1 MKNTNRE
8 FRLALQ
14 IFASL
19 LSFAALAWFLR
30 DHSSLG
36 QPRFWLK
43 VPCGVML
50 FSAGVVFCTGVV
62 LMLRSLEKK
71 GFSVHRK
78 RGRVEDS
85 EVLVRRAEKEI
96 RKREAKAEQ
105 FLEACTE
112 IFDMSE
118 LKDIGE
124 AVLRVAEKTL
134 GADQGSVLLLDD
146 SDHLGV
152 LASRGLS
159 ERVAQ
164 SVHLQL
170 GERVAGLSAFERKEF
185 LINGDLGNYPLF
197 KDLEGNPLI
206 RSAMICPIL
215 YRTEVVGVLNLSRT
229 LKSEPEFTHED
240 LRTAMVLARQVGL
253 ALHHA
258 RMCERL
264 KNSTDELK
272 KTYRE
277 LKESRLELLEFEKQ
291 NNPFSTRRMKAS

>member
-1 MKNTNRE
+1 MKNTDRE

-19 LSFAALAWFLR
+19 VCFAALAWVLR
-30 DHSSLG
+30 DHSPLG

-50 FSAGVVFCTGVV
+50 FSAGVVFCGGVV

-71 GFSVHRK
+71 GFSV
-78 RGRVEDS
+78 RGRRPRAENS
-85 EVLVRRAEKEI
+85 EALVRRAEKEI

-112 IFDMSE
+112 LFDKAE
-118 LKDIGE
+118 LKDIGA
-124 AVLRVAEKTL
+124 AVLVVAQKTL
-134 GADQGSVLLLDD
+134 GADQCSVLLLDE
-146 SDHLGV
+146 SSHLKV

-159 ERVAQ
+159 EKVAQ
-164 SVHLQL
+164 NVHLQL
-170 GERVAGLSAFERKEF
+170 GDRVAGLSAFERKEF

-215 YRTEVVGVLNLSRT
+215 YRTEVVGVLNFSRT
-229 LKSEPEFTHED
+229 LKSQPEFTQED

-264 KNSTDELK
+264 KNGAEDLK

-277 LKESRLELLEFEKQ
+277 LKESRVELLEFEKR
-291 NNPFSTRRMKAS
+291 NDPFSPGRLKAS